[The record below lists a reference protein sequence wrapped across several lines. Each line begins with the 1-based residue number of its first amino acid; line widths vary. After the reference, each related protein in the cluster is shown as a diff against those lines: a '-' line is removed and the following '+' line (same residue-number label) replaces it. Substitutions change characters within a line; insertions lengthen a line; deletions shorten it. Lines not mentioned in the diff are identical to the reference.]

1 MKRAALFVSALCLTI
16 LFGTISSQAGQ
27 TEAATRPKSS
37 AMRILIVRS
46 AAGDCEPDCAEWI
59 SAEGDITA
67 ATPALLRKV
76 LKAIGG
82 RKLPL
87 ILTSPG
93 GDVAAGYAMGRLIR
107 RAGLEVTIGRTVLAP
122 CKPEEKNCT
131 DSRTRGRRGF
141 ANNVGAFCNSACVF
155 ALAGGVARHVFW
167 VSPVGV
173 HQFASSR
180 TLTRWRQTTLNGRV
194 IRREILSVSRIE
206 VKTSKA
212 QYDQA
217 ARYFDEMGIDPS
229 INELVQLA
237 SNSTIHI
244 MNRRELLATKII
256 TDGQDANGQVLKL
269 QATLFVQKNADR
281 LAAFTATSTDV
292 PAGLYDGSAII
303 SHIELREAPDAAGVQ
318 ASITPTTGSGP
329 VPIANLIAILRI
341 ADIVAFSN
349 LSQNSPSPPLTINLD
364 PVTFCALADRRTLT
378 FTIGPKASNPVK
390 VETVTVSTRRF
401 RDLDLLLAKVCSK
414 RDAPG
419 KAT

>member
-1 MKRAALFVSALCLTI
+1 
-16 LFGTISSQAGQ
+16 
-27 TEAATRPKSS
+27 
-37 AMRILIVRS
+37 MRILIVRNAS
-46 AAGDCEPDCAEWI
+46 ADCEPDCAEWI

-67 ATPALLRKV
+67 ATPALLRKA
-76 LKAIGG
+76 LKAAGG

-87 ILTSPG
+87 IITSPG

-107 RAGLEVTIGRTVLAP
+107 RAGLEVTVGRTVLVP
-122 CKPEEKNCT
+122 CAAEQTKCPDTMMK
-131 DSRTRGRRGF
+131 GRRGF
-141 ANNVGAFCNSACVF
+141 ANNSGAFCNSACVF
-155 ALAGGVARHVFW
+155 VLAGGIARHVFW

-194 IRREILSVSRIE
+194 IRREVVSVSRIK

-217 ARYFDEMGIDPS
+217 ARYFEEMGIDPG

-237 SNSTIHI
+237 SNSNIHI

-256 TDGQDANGQVLKL
+256 TDGQDARGQVLKL
-269 QATLFVQKNADR
+269 QANLFAARNADR

-292 PAGLYDGSAII
+292 PAGLYDGNAII
-303 SHIELREAPDAAGVQ
+303 SNVELRQAPDAAGVQ
-318 ASITPTTGSGP
+318 ASVTPTTGSGP
-329 VPIANLIAILRI
+329 VPTANLIAILRI

-349 LSQNSPSPPLTINLD
+349 LSQDSPGPPLTINLD
-364 PVTFCALADRRTLT
+364 PSTFCALADRRTLT
-378 FTIGPKASNPVK
+378 FTIGPKASGPVK
-390 VETVTVSTRRF
+390 IETVTVSTRRF

-414 RDAPG
+414 
-419 KAT
+419 